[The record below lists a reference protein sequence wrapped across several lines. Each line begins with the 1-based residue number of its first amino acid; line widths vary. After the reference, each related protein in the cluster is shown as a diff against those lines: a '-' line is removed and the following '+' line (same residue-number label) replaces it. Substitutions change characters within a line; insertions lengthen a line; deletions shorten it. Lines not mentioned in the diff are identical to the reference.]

1 MDKWRWGWGQVYSDQ
16 SFTNEWMENLLWR
29 PKYRPSWSSQ
39 SIFERTTLHSNP
51 IGTLNRDFNNHCESN
66 LESFPWNL
74 SFFLFLIATQ
84 YNLKPH
90 RITAVSI
97 NSDPI
102 KSTSQ
107 ALETLSGTRSML
119 CQSKWQQQE
128 ESIQYSD
135 FNWTTKNGG
144 GAKRNVVLVLFLII
158 IHREPHWD
166 CSLFRHTLNHPSSS
180 QSQPS

>member
-1 MDKWRWGWGQVYSDQ
+1 MKRPPKCKHFRRFQWINGDEVGVKFTVTNHLQ
-16 SFTNEWMENLLWR
+16 TNEWRICCGAHNTDPLDHLNQYL
-29 PKYRPSWSSQ
+29 K
-39 SIFERTTLHSNP
+39 ERLSTLIP
-51 IGTLNRDFNNHCESN
+51 GTLNRDFNNHCESN

-74 SFFLFLIATQ
+74 SLFLFLIATK

-135 FNWTTKNGG
+135 FN
-144 GAKRNVVLVLFLII
+144 
-158 IHREPHWD
+158 
-166 CSLFRHTLNHPSSS
+166 
-180 QSQPS
+180 